1 MPACFEMTEG
11 YLALNKNFMKT
22 KKNYKTI
29 DKQSISGRKKYFIAS
44 FISGIIAMFFVVFSA
59 SAAVALPTDVGLPN
73 GSLIGVISNLTN
85 WLLGIFGFLAI
96 ISFLIS
102 GLMYFL
108 AAGDDK
114 AEEKAKKQ
122 MIWSITGVVIGL
134 VGLVVIY
141 AVNMLL
147 NGGGASFG
155 TGSFSSSSSY
165 SSSSSSSSAS
175 PSASNPTEWAGEGQ
189 IINPDGSPGNRTFID
204 QQGRSFEL
212 KDGSLVPMNDT
223 STNSGPASS
232 YQP

>member
-1 MPACFEMTEG
+1 M
-11 YLALNKNFMKT
+11 
-22 KKNYKTI
+22 
-29 DKQSISGRKKYFIAS
+29 KKYFIAS
-44 FISGIIAMFFVVFSA
+44 FVSGIIALFFVVFSA
-59 SAAVALPTDVGLPN
+59 SADVALPTNVGLPSGN
-73 GSLIGVISNLTN
+73 LTSVIANLTN
-85 WLLGIFGFLAI
+85 WLLGIFGFVAI
-96 ISFLIS
+96 ISFLVS

-114 AEEKAKKQ
+114 AEEKAKNQ

-134 VGLVVIY
+134 IGLVVIY
-141 AVNMLL
+141 AVDMLL

-155 TGSFSSSSSY
+155 SGSGSVINNAANSPAAGSY
-165 SSSSSSSSAS
+165 SSPSSGST
-175 PSASNPTEWAGEGQ
+175 NTTEWLGEGQ